1 MRIYSL
7 KAIRIN
13 LGLTLEEAAKK
24 IGISKDTLYNY
35 EHFKTSPKNNVV
47 EKIMDVYNVSYNEI
61 RFLPNKK
68 EVLAVKKK

>member
-13 LGLTLEEAAKK
+13 LGLTLDEAAKE
-24 IGISKDTLYNY
+24 IGVSKYTLYNY
-35 EHFKTSPKNNVV
+35 EHFKTVPSTDRIK
-47 EKIMDVYNVSYNEI
+47 KIMQVYNVSYNEI

-68 EVLAVKKK
+68 EKLAVKI